1 VIHGFD
7 KGFERDEERTI
18 ILAKANMLIYLA
30 ELLFKNPTCSQEFA
44 RVFNETFTLF
54 KDNLG
59 TFGHIIS
66 NVDDKYDFILSNPP
80 YVTSGSGIIK
90 EEIKRTPRTANEYPV
105 NALGLEGLSVEWI
118 TKSLKRGGRGFIV
131 VPDGILGRVGGK
143 KLRNHILREC
153 YLDAIISLPL
163 RTFYA
168 NNEHT
173 YVLVVTKKHD
183 ADDRQLSPVF
193 TYLVSNIGER
203 LRSVK
208 REEIEEDDLPEME
221 GLFRVFVAA
230 RDKAKKLLEKETGR
244 CKVVDISK
252 FRAESHWVIDRWWTK
267 QEKIDAGVEEGTDV
281 AGRKEVEEA
290 SNVFNQAVAAYDQFV
305 SANPLPDTS
314 CREVSLG
321 DKTIF
326 RTFIGKRVLVKD
338 ISQDDTKIP
347 LYSANAIE
355 PMGFVESSR
364 ITDFSR
370 PAILWGIDNSL
381 FNYGL
386 IPAGQRFATTDH
398 CGTAQIIHGSVVAE
412 YVLCE
417 LCRLRDAMS
426 FDRSFRSSLTNMR
439 QLLIAIP
446 TKKNGEFDV
455 EAQKAIATRFTAL
468 QENQRKLQDA
478 KAKLDEIFSR
488 YLVVGNW
495 H

>member
-1 VIHGFD
+1 
-7 KGFERDEERTI
+7 
-18 ILAKANMLIYLA
+18 
-30 ELLFKNPTCSQEFA
+30 
-44 RVFNETFTLF
+44 
-54 KDNLG
+54 
-59 TFGHIIS
+59 
-66 NVDDKYDFILSNPP
+66 
-80 YVTSGSGIIK
+80 
-90 EEIKRTPRTANEYPV
+90 
-105 NALGLEGLSVEWI
+105 
-118 TKSLKRGGRGFIV
+118 
-131 VPDGILGRVGGK
+131 
-143 KLRNHILREC
+143 
-153 YLDAIISLPL
+153 
-163 RTFYA
+163 
-168 NNEHT
+168 
-173 YVLVVTKKHD
+173 
-183 ADDRQLSPVF
+183 
-193 TYLVSNIGER
+193 
-203 LRSVK
+203 
-208 REEIEEDDLPEME
+208 
-221 GLFRVFVAA
+221 VFVAA